1 MSEYGHKLVILGDSG
16 VGKSCIIDRFI
27 KGIFEANTIETKT
40 ASYLSKTIEIPEIGK
55 SITFNIW
62 DTNGGHKYR
71 ELTKMFY
78 RDAKIVILVYDITR
92 RESFDSLKN
101 LWYKDLKDQGEPSVV
116 IGIAGNKSDLYDEEA
131 VSEQEARDF
140 AKSIDAVFSLT
151 SSQNNSGIDELFRE
165 LGKKYLDPSSLTIEK
180 TEQKQESNQNNK
192 FGEINVAKKNEE
204 QKNKKNPCIII

>member
-1 MSEYGHKLVILGDSG
+1 M
-16 VGKSCIIDRFI
+16 
-27 KGIFEANTIETKT
+27 
-40 ASYLSKTIEIPEIGK
+40 SKTIEIPEIGK

-180 TEQKQESNQNNK
+180 TEQKQESNQNIK